1 MSTRFSRSGMAASL
15 LIVAV
20 TAFAADTTYHRVVD
34 GVAVYFGIMPAEV
47 VRGHPRWHP
56 EGTMHG
62 GVEVGASHLTVA
74 VFQDKNGERIIDAKI
89 SAHITGEGG
98 LDLRKK
104 LEPMLIAGSR
114 SYGNYFSLPG
124 AGPYR
129 IEISIQLPRASR
141 TINAEFT
148 WARS

>member
-1 MSTRFSRSGMAASL
+1 MSTRFSRLGFAASL
-15 LIVAV
+15 LVVAV
-20 TAFAADTTYHRVVD
+20 TAFAGDSTYHRVVD

-74 VFQDKNGERIIDAKI
+74 LFQDKSGERIIDAEVN
-89 SAHITGEGG
+89 ARITGERG
-98 LDLRKK
+98 LDVRKK

-114 SYGNYFSLPG
+114 SYGNYFSLSG

-129 IEISIQLPRASR
+129 IEISIRLPRASR

>member
-1 MSTRFSRSGMAASL
+1 MYPRYVRFSIVAALLVVAVAAMAADSG
-15 LIVAV
+15 
-20 TAFAADTTYHRVVD
+20 YRRVVD
-34 GVAVYFGIMPAEV
+34 GVAVYIGIIPAEMV
-47 VRGHPRWHP
+47 QGHPRWHP

-74 VFQDKNGERIIDAKI
+74 LFQDKTGERIIEAEVSARI
-89 SAHITGEGG
+89 SGERG
-98 LDLRKK
+98 LDVRKK

-124 AGPYR
+124 TGPYR
-129 IEISIQLPRASR
+129 IEISIRLPRASR